1 MTEKLLTVRELFD
14 LILTIPAP
22 TKIVRDIKLNGV
34 LYHAVVY
41 RQKQDGRDVV
51 GADIRSIIPK
61 PTNKTRRDSNEKIS
75 QG

>member
-41 RQKQDGRDVV
+41 RQKQDV